1 MISKKVEDA
10 LLRQVGM
17 ETYASMSYLAMASWM
32 ESNGYE
38 GTAQF
43 LYSHSDEERTHML
56 KLFHYINDAGG
67 RAIIQQVEKPQEE
80 FADYAACFDKILEQ
94 EISVS
99 KAIHQLVDL
108 TIQEKD
114 HTTNNFLQ
122 WYVSEQLEEESQF
135 RTIIDKIKIIG
146 KEGSGLYFLDRDLG
160 NMAKPTAI
168 PEGN

>member
-1 MISKKVEDA
+1 MISKKVEKA
-10 LLRQVGM
+10 LLQQVAM

-32 ESNGYE
+32 EVNGYE

-43 LYSHSDEERTHML
+43 LYSHSEEERGHML
-56 KLFHYINDAGG
+56 KIFHYVNDAGG
-67 RAIIQQVEKPQEE
+67 RAIIQKVDKPQQE
-80 FADYAACFDKILEQ
+80 FKDYAECFDKILDQ
-94 EISVS
+94 EMSVS

-108 TIQEKD
+108 TVQEKD

-146 KEGSGLYFLDRDLG
+146 KDGSGLYFLDRDLG
-160 NMAKPTAI
+160 NMAKAPAL
-168 PEGN
+168 PDEN